1 MKPFSSV
8 FSLDFETTSTN
19 PEERIKDVRDGV
31 VKSRHKAR
39 IWSVGLATRSDG
51 SEAIFNPPKEQLE
64 SEKIALNK
72 RGFYAENQEWQTYVS
87 GRKKPSSAEL
97 LFEATDR
104 AILKHLDDSLTF
116 GNSGMVLVQ
125 NLGFERAFYAS
136 LDGSASSRLMN
147 QMYERSPDGQTKLY
161 APSEVVKARAAANDA
176 KTLSELD
183 AAMDKVIDAYK
194 KVDASVMKYDA
205 ERAVKGGLP
214 MFYAAD
220 LMDFTK
226 ATFVK
231 AAAQGHIPEVYKE
244 MGHNVDFLAKLFLGE
259 EETHGALSDARQ
271 QIKLFDKIT
280 NLREELISGNISEES
295 TGIFNKMKTAS
306 GVAREMQAAKSI
318 ISNIEKLKESG
329 GWDSK
334 QKIDTVKVPFIN
346 SLTGETGH
354 IDVPRFSRD
363 ISNERG
369 LTNFLSMAKERYG
382 NTRAYAELEN
392 IIKPAQGNPEVAQD
406 LLRNPDSTFRI
417 GVENSNNSEL
427 LNKIIR
433 GEKLTDDE
441 LVKIRNLNV
450 SSGSERTLS
459 EFAENTYRKVRNSHE
474 VLRSILPEN
483 HRVGIP
489 AIVLAAAGGLLYM
502 MGDSFDDDMRVK
514 KLRDRQE
521 RLDFNQY
528 NDPTFNKFSALDYSM
543 AAPAGY
549 MEAQYKESRRAYEY

>member
-72 RGFYAENQEWQTYVS
+72 RGFYAENQEWQTYIS

-136 LDGSASSRLMN
+136 LDGSSSSRLMN

-161 APSEVVKARAAANDA
+161 APSEVVKARAAAKDA

-214 MFYAAD
+214 IFYAAD

-271 QIKLFDKIT
+271 QIRLFDKIT
-280 NLREELISGNISEES
+280 NLREELISGNISDES

-441 LVKIRNLNV
+441 LVKIRDLNV

-474 VLRSILPEN
+474 VLRSIFPEN

-489 AIVLAAAGGLLYM
+489 AIGLAAAGGLLYM

>member
-39 IWSVGLATRSDG
+39 IWSIGLATRSDR

-72 RGFYAENQEWQTYVS
+72 RGFYAENQEWQTYIS

-104 AILKHLDDSLTF
+104 AILKHLDNSLTF

-136 LDGSASSRLMN
+136 LDGSSSSRLMN

-161 APSEVVKARAAANDA
+161 APSEVVKARAAAKDA

-205 ERAVKGGLP
+205 ERTVKGGLP
-214 MFYAAD
+214 IFYAAD

-231 AAAQGHIPEVYKE
+231 AAAQGHIPEVYKG

-271 QIKLFDKIT
+271 QIRLFDKIT
-280 NLREELISGNISEES
+280 NLREELISGNISDES

-441 LVKIRNLNV
+441 LVKIRDLNV

-474 VLRSILPEN
+474 VLRSIFPEN

-489 AIVLAAAGGLLYM
+489 AIGLAAAGGLLYM

-528 NDPTFNKFSALDYSM
+528 NNPTFNKFSALDYSM

>member
-39 IWSVGLATRSDG
+39 IWSIGLATRSDG

-72 RGFYAENQEWQTYVS
+72 RGFYAENQEWQTYIS

-104 AILKHLDDSLTF
+104 AILKHLDNSLTF

-136 LDGSASSRLMN
+136 LDGSSSSRLMN

-161 APSEVVKARAAANDA
+161 APSEVVKARAAAKDA

-214 MFYAAD
+214 IFYAAD

-271 QIKLFDKIT
+271 QIRLFDKIT
-280 NLREELISGNISEES
+280 NLREELISGNISDES

-382 NTRAYAELEN
+382 DTRAYAELEN

-489 AIVLAAAGGLLYM
+489 AIGLAAAGGLLYM

>member
-39 IWSVGLATRSDG
+39 IWSIGLATRSDR

-72 RGFYAENQEWQTYVS
+72 RGFYAENQEWQTYIS

-104 AILKHLDDSLTF
+104 AILKHLDNSLTF

-136 LDGSASSRLMN
+136 LDGSSSSRLMN

-161 APSEVVKARAAANDA
+161 APSEVVKARAAAKDA

-214 MFYAAD
+214 IFYAAD

-271 QIKLFDKIT
+271 QIRLFDKIT
-280 NLREELISGNISEES
+280 NLREELISGNISDES

-318 ISNIEKLKESG
+318 ISNIEKLKESD

-382 NTRAYAELEN
+382 NTRAYAE
-392 IIKPAQGNPEVAQD
+392 
-406 LLRNPDSTFRI
+406 
-417 GVENSNNSEL
+417 
-427 LNKIIR
+427 
-433 GEKLTDDE
+433 
-441 LVKIRNLNV
+441 
-450 SSGSERTLS
+450 
-459 EFAENTYRKVRNSHE
+459 
-474 VLRSILPEN
+474 
-483 HRVGIP
+483 
-489 AIVLAAAGGLLYM
+489 
-502 MGDSFDDDMRVK
+502 
-514 KLRDRQE
+514 
-521 RLDFNQY
+521 FN
-528 NDPTFNKFSALDYSM
+528 
-543 AAPAGY
+543 
-549 MEAQYKESRRAYEY
+549 